1 MERVFL
7 RRDYR
12 NKRVSI
18 KLHHL
23 IERRVTNWLL
33 RSESLR
39 SKGRAR
45 MHPGGAGGG
54 SVHQLLLAETI
65 YMYVCE
71 SEPIVDSCERVAV
84 ACRGPAAVRCSAG
97 CRRAVS
103 GSPGRLRTGFSR
115 GDDARRTMGRRVRV
129 LGQTVEKKDSREL
142 VDHDVVSGLKL
153 NIKKYLSLV
162 FFPSSSG
169 FADAPHP
176 SDRPAGTA
184 RRKC

>member
-1 MERVFL
+1 
-7 RRDYR
+7 
-12 NKRVSI
+12 
-18 KLHHL
+18 
-23 IERRVTNWLL
+23 
-33 RSESLR
+33 
-39 SKGRAR
+39 

-176 SDRPAGTA
+176 SDRPSCRSLASTPFLRGCSPPSVYCDSLAPRLLRPSPRCHCGSCSTVCRCHA
-184 RRKC
+184 PCFQ